1 MNTDIQNLWDSCLEN
16 IRGSVSERVF
26 KTWFKPIVPLAL
38 NQNVLTVQLPNEFF
52 YDFLEEHYVEVLKS
66 TIKGELGPRARLE
79 YKILLPKEKARPPA
93 SSTVRKKKSADLG
106 KEIKNPFVIPGIK
119 KMKVESQLVSKY
131 TFDDFIEGDCNKLAR
146 SAGIAIARKPGE
158 TAFNPL
164 VVYGKSGLGKT
175 HLVHAV
181 GNEVKSAYPDKKVL
195 YVSTEKFTNQVYQ
208 SIKANN
214 TNELVAFY
222 QELDV
227 FILDDIHFLARRE
240 KTQEILFHIFNQI
253 HQNGKQIILTSD
265 RPPKDLEG
273 MEDRLI
279 TRFKWGLSADLT
291 PPDFETRMVIA
302 LQKLELENVE
312 IPTNVLEYI
321 CYNIKDNIRE
331 LEGYLTSLIF
341 QASVTQTEVDLK
353 LAEKVMHQFI
363 EKEER
368 EVSVEN
374 IKKLVC
380 ESLGLDL
387 ESVQGKSRKREI
399 VSARQIGM
407 YLSKNFT
414 SASYKEIGRCF
425 GGRDHSTVI
434 HSYKTIQDQIE
445 TNEVFS
451 DKIKKLEKDIQLSFM
466 K

>member
-1 MNTDIQNLWDSCLEN
+1 MIMEGNINTVWNACLDN
-16 IRGSVSERVF
+16 IRTDVNERSF
-26 KTWFKPIVPLAL
+26 KTWFKPIVPLSL
-38 NQNVLTVQLPNEFF
+38 NDNVLVVELPSVFF
-52 YDFLEEHYVEVLKS
+52 YEYLEKHYLEVLKN
-66 TIKGELGPRARLE
+66 TLRKELGPNARLE
-79 YKILLPKEKARPPA
+79 YRILTAG
-93 SSTVRKKKSADLG
+93 KSETSQSHTTSAFQNED
-106 KEIKNPFVIPGIK
+106 IRNPFVIPGIRK
-119 KMKVESQLVSKY
+119 IKVDSNLMSKY
-131 TFDDFIEGDCNKLAR
+131 NFDDFIEGDCNKLAR
-146 SAGIAIARKPGE
+146 SAGIAIAGKPGE

-175 HLVHAV
+175 HLVHAI
-181 GNEVKSAYPDKKVL
+181 GNLTKENFPNKKIL
-195 YVSTEKFTNQVYQ
+195 YVSTEKFTNQVIQ
-208 SIKANN
+208 SIKSNN

-279 TRFKWGLSADLT
+279 SRFKWGLSADLIT
-291 PPDFETRMVIA
+291 PDFETRIA
-302 LQKLELENVE
+302 IAQWKLEKEKVN
-312 IPTNVLEYI
+312 IPFDVLEYI
-321 CYNIKDNIRE
+321 CYNIRDNIRE
-331 LEGYLTSLIF
+331 LEGFLTSLCF
-341 QASVTQTEVDLK
+341 QATVTNSPIDLK
-353 LAEKVMHQFI
+353 LAEHVLHQFV
-363 EKEER
+363 EKEDR

-387 ESVQGKSRKREI
+387 ESIQGKSRKRDV

-407 YLSKNFT
+407 YLAKAFT
-414 SASYKEIGRCF
+414 SASYKEIGRAF

-434 HSYKTIQDQIE
+434 HACKSIQDQVD
-445 TNEVFS
+445 TNSMFDEKV
-451 DKIKKLEKDIQLSFM
+451 KRLEKDIQLSFM